1 MENTENSLIYTYVFS
16 IPASL
21 GKYRQPAEVR
31 NVDASNRSLVIHLS
45 HGVRNL
51 ISKCEDTRKDG

>member
-21 GKYRQPAEVR
+21 GKYLPPASGGPQRRRFEQIAR
-31 NVDASNRSLVIHLS
+31 NSLIPL
-45 HGVRNL
+45 R
-51 ISKCEDTRKDG
+51 